1 MERSTELLFLK
12 KRVHELLQDKADV
25 DEVQRQAEREIQDVK
40 AKAARDVKALRDRV
54 LRLGEEN
61 AEYRRV
67 FEDMGSFFGKVND
80 F

>member
-1 MERSTELLFLK
+1 MEKTTELLFLK

-25 DEVQRQAEREIQDVK
+25 DEVHRQAQREIQEVQ
-40 AKAARDVKALRDRV
+40 ARAARDVKALRDRV

-61 AEYRRV
+61 TEYRRV
-67 FEDMGSFFGKVND
+67 FEDMASFFGKVND